1 MATTAI
7 SVEKYLATDY
17 RPDRDYV
24 DGMAVGRNSGEQEH
38 ALFQNSMAAWFH
50 NHRKAWGVI
59 SLTEQRVQIA
69 PDRFRIPDV
78 CLRSASDPMDPILW
92 RPPVLCVEIMSPRD
106 TLPEMRRRSQDY
118 VNMGVHDIWVLDPI
132 RRRAHSCVDG
142 NFTEFTGDILQIE
155 GTEIHVP
162 LALLWAE
169 LEQ

>member
-1 MATTAI
+1 
-7 SVEKYLATDY
+7 
-17 RPDRDYV
+17 
-24 DGMAVGRNSGEQEH
+24 
-38 ALFQNSMAAWFH
+38 
-50 NHRKAWGVI
+50 
-59 SLTEQRVQIA
+59 
-69 PDRFRIPDV
+69 
-78 CLRSASDPMDPILW
+78 
-92 RPPVLCVEIMSPRD
+92 MSPRD